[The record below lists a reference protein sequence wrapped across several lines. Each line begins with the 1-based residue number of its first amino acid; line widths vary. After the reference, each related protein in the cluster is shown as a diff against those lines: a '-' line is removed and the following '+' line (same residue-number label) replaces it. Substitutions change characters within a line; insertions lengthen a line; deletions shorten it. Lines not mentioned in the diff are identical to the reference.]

1 MLSHAIDA
9 KMTHSAPTETPTRS
23 NEAFEIPCAIGAI
36 EAVIGD
42 APRPV
47 SLHEPRFAGHEWD
60 YVKETLDSGWVSS
73 VGKYVDRFEEMLAE
87 HCEVSHAIATVNGTA
102 ALHACLL
109 LAGVAT
115 GDEVLVPALTFI
127 ATANAV
133 SYCGAI
139 PHFCDS
145 EHATLGLDPDKLDR
159 HLAAIA
165 EVTRGQCSNRET
177 GRRIAAAV
185 PMHTFGHPVRMERL
199 TQVLA
204 RWNIP
209 IIEDAAEALGSRYRE
224 RHVGHHGM
232 VTALSFNG
240 NKPVTTGGGGAIV
253 TTNAEVARAAK
264 HLTTTAKS
272 PHQWAFLHDQVGY
285 NYRLPNI
292 NAALGCAQL
301 EQLDQ
306 FVAAKRSLAR
316 RYRNAFHNVPGASI
330 FVDADYAQSNYWLV
344 TMLLDEPN
352 TATRDAFLAACHE
365 RGLLCRPVWTTM
377 HRLPMYQHCPRMDLR
392 VAEELEAR
400 IVNLPSSMF
409 LELDRK

>member
-1 MLSHAIDA
+1 VTVPNIGKFDA
-9 KMTHSAPTETPTRS
+9 APTRDTR
-23 NEAFEIPCAIGAI
+23 NGIFDATRAIQAI
-36 EAVIGD
+36 ETVVGA

-47 SLHEPRFAGHEWD
+47 SLHEPRFSGHEWD
-60 YVKETLDSGWVSS
+60 YVKEALDSGWVSS
-73 VGKYVDRFEEMLAE
+73 VGKYVDRFEQMLAE
-87 HCEVSHAIATVNGTA
+87 HCEVPHAIATVNGTA
-102 ALHACLL
+102 ALHAGLL
-109 LAGVAT
+109 LAGVQS

-145 EHATLGLDPDKLDR
+145 EHASLGLDPDQLDR
-159 HLAAIA
+159 HLAATA
-165 EVTRGQCSNRET
+165 ELADGRCRNRLT
-177 GRRIAAAV
+177 GRRIAAVV
-185 PMHTFGHPVRMERL
+185 PMHTFGHPVRMDRL
-199 TQVLA
+199 TDVMM

-224 RHVGHHGM
+224 RHVGRHGLLA
-232 VTALSFNG
+232 ALSFNG

-253 TTNAEVARAAK
+253 TMSAEVARAAK
-264 HLTTTAKS
+264 HLTTTAKT

-306 FVAAKRSLAR
+306 FIAAKRRLAG
-316 RYRNAFHNVPGASI
+316 RYQKAFRNVPGASI
-330 FVDADYAQSNYWLV
+330 FIDADYAQSNYWLV

-352 TATRDAFLAACHE
+352 PATRDAFLAACHE

-377 HRLPMYQHCPRMDLR
+377 HRLPMFRHCPRMDLA
-392 VAEELEAR
+392 VAEELEQR

-409 LELDRK
+409 LELDWT